1 MDRIVSNA
9 TPLIYLAKANRLN
22 LLQTLIKETLI
33 PESVHQEV
41 VIKGKHLGEKDA
53 FLIDRA
59 ISQGWILVRSIKK
72 IYNVQIEIHPGEAE
86 VISLAKESGIEIVL
100 IDDIKGRIASEIAGL
115 RPRGTLW
122 LLLKAVKDHILSFE
136 QFLAT
141 LEDIIRAGFYLKE
154 EVYLKAVREAGKL
167 AEVS

>member
-22 LLQTLIKETLI
+22 LLQALIKETLI
-33 PESVHQEV
+33 PQSVHQEV
-41 VIKGKHLGEKDA
+41 VINGKQLGEKDA
-53 FLIDRA
+53 FLVDKA
-59 ISQGWILVRSIKK
+59 ISQGWILVRSSKK
-72 IYNVQIEIHPGEAE
+72 MYNAQIELHPGEAE

-100 IDDIKGRIASEIAGL
+100 MDDSKGRIASEMAGL

-122 LLLKAVKDHILSFE
+122 LLLKAVKANILNLD

-141 LEDIIRAGFYLKE
+141 LENITRAGFYLKE
-154 EVYLKAVREAGKL
+154 EVYLKAVREARKL
-167 AEVS
+167 TEVS